1 MFRLTFIKTVLFT
14 VCALNELFFIGLYL
28 LSFSSPTLSPSLL
41 PVDGKPGASLHPGSP
56 SHLHSSLLVV
66 PGSAYAMELARANKI
81 DSFWPW
87 VIACISFPV
96 MFYKQVLNVV
106 QLVKA
111 SKWLAEGDVA
121 TRKKLGLHNK
131 KV

>member
-1 MFRLTFIKTVLFT
+1 MNIQTVLFT

-41 PVDGKPGASLHPGSP
+41 PVDGKPASSLQPGSP
-56 SHLHSSLLVV
+56 SHPAASLLVV
-66 PGSAYAMELARANKI
+66 PGSAYAMELARANKM
-81 DSFWPW
+81 DSYWPW
-87 VIACISFPV
+87 VIAGVSSPV
-96 MFYKQVLNVV
+96 MAYKQVLNGL

-121 TRKKLGLHNK
+121 TRRKLGLPRKK
-131 KV
+131 KVT

>member
-1 MFRLTFIKTVLFT
+1 M
-14 VCALNELFFIGLYL
+14 
-28 LSFSSPTLSPSLL
+28 L
-41 PVDGKPGASLHPGSP
+41 PVDGKPGGSLQPGSP
-56 SHLHSSLLVV
+56 SHPHSSLLVV

-87 VIACISFPV
+87 VIACVSFPV

-121 TRKKLGLHNK
+121 TRRKLGLPRRK
-131 KV
+131 KRKS